1 MNHTDTLTTLHDI
14 SDIHIDKSLPPNER
28 ARKYI
33 NDGYNPY
40 RFLVDGTVIN
50 LSFNDNESLNSCL
63 ARALDSMQ

>member
-1 MNHTDTLTTLHDI
+1 MNHTDTLTSLHDI
-14 SDIHIDKSLPPNER
+14 NDIHIDKNLPPTER

-40 RFLVDGTVIN
+40 RFLVNGTVIN
-50 LSFNDNESLNSCL
+50 INFNGEDSLNSCL